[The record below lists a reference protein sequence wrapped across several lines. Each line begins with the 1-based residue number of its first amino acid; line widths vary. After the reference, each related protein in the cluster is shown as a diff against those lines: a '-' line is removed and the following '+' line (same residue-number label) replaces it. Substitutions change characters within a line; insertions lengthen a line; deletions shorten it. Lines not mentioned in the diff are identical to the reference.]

1 MTLAPNVTSRQI
13 ITASQTD
20 MHSEQ
25 ELIRDPVSDAPF
37 IIVIWSE
44 MRIYNAMAAMSRP
57 KDCLKFAE
65 CNVGTRFEVTPD
77 KVVELGIFHF
87 LVQLRIRLVAREIAQ
102 VDRRLCISC
111 PVIGQGISSHAGLY
125 YQKWA

>member
-1 MTLAPNVTSRQI
+1 
-13 ITASQTD
+13 

-57 KDCLKFAE
+57 KDCLKLAK
-65 CNVGTRFEVTPD
+65 CNIGTRFEVTPD
-77 KVVELGIFHF
+77 KAVEVWIFRF

-102 VDRRLCISC
+102 VGRRLCISC